1 VRKLLRRLRRE
12 QDGGAALE
20 FGFIAPAFFMLVW
33 GTIELGLLLL
43 GNTLL
48 EGAVREAA
56 RAGLTGY
63 TPTNE
68 DRVTYIRSV
77 VQQFTMGLIDMA
89 KLQIDTKV
97 YSSFANI
104 GQPEPFS
111 DQPPYNGVYDAGEP
125 FVDVNGNGKW
135 DADMGVAGLGGPGDV
150 VVYTL
155 TYPWDFFAG
164 YAQTVFGVPT
174 VTLKASVAI
183 RNEPY

>member
-1 VRKLLRRLRRE
+1 VRTLLKRLRRE
-12 QDGGAALE
+12 RNGAAAVE
-20 FGFIAPAFFMLVW
+20 FALIAGPLFALAW
-33 GTIELGLLLL
+33 GIIEVGLLML
-43 GNTLL
+43 GNALL

-63 TPTNE
+63 TPANT
-68 DRVTYIRSV
+68 DRVTYIRQV
-77 VQQFTMGLIDMA
+77 VAEYTIGLIDMSQ
-89 KLQIDTKV
+89 LQIDTLV

-125 FVDVNGNGKW
+125 FVDVNGNGQW
-135 DADMGVAGLGGPGDV
+135 DADMGAAGLGGPGDV

-155 TYPWDFFAG
+155 TYPWNFFAG
-164 YAQTVFGVPT
+164 YATTIFGVPT
-174 VTLKASVAI
+174 VTLRASVAI